1 MKQNKVVHRLPKGAY
16 LVSKRNRVFTD
27 KKKEKESKACRGKI
41 NNETELEEEND
52 DNKNQ
57 NT

>member
-27 KKKEKESKACRGKI
+27 KKKEQASKACREKI
-41 NNETELEEEND
+41 DNETEHEEDIESEEENE
-52 DNKNQ
+52 
-57 NT
+57 